1 MAVVSIICIRLTVQ
15 LAQAGGRENARVRA
29 RNHACKEGR
38 RGDGARAAGA
48 GGVPLTL
55 VKAGTR
61 SYHECEALIAITGVT

>member
-1 MAVVSIICIRLTVQ
+1 MDNVMSIICKVQ
-15 LAQAGGRENARVRA
+15 LDRLAAAKMRGSGHAITHAGKAGA
-29 RNHACKEGR
+29 
-38 RGDGARAAGA
+38 GDGARAAGA